1 MTIFNG
7 DDNDNVLGGNFD
19 NDILNGNGGNDTLV
33 GSQGADVMN
42 GGSDFDTVDYSRSLG
57 KDGNGAFIGVN
68 VFLDDPS
75 TGAGIGFGGHAEGD
89 TYSSIERVIGSQFGD
104 TITGNSFDNRLDG
117 GNGDDVLKGFGGNDD
132 LFGGLGDDTL
142 SGDEGNDIL
151 IGAEGAD
158 KLVGGGGIDTADYRD
173 SLSSERIVVNLAT
186 NFGNDGD
193 AQGDTFEGIENVFGT
208 LEGDLIT
215 GDGVA
220 NLLLGDGGDD
230 FLSGGEGNDTLDGQ
244 SDADQ
249 MVGGN
254 GNDTFVVQEKGDT
267 VSELFTLGTDT
278 VRSSIDFNLNNT
290 TIVQGNVEN
299 LTLTGTQ
306 DTQATG
312 NTLNNVLTGNSGDN
326 RLVGNGGADTMR
338 GGAGDDRYFVENAGD
353 VVDESTTGSNGVD
366 TVQSSVSFSL
376 SGSKALGAVENLA
389 LTGSGSSNINGA
401 GNGLAN
407 DMSGTRGNNDL
418 MGLGGNDELTG
429 GRGADT
435 FVFSAALNGFS
446 NVDTITDFNVADD
459 TMRLENAFM
468 TALST
473 GQLGAAAFHIGA
485 SAADASDRIV
495 YNSGTG
501 SVFYDADGNGA
512 GAAIRFAQLD
522 TGLLLTSAD
531 FFIV

>member
-193 AQGDTFEGIENVFGT
+193 AQGDTFDGIENVFGT

-306 DTQATG
+306 DINGTG
-312 NTLNNVLTGNSGDN
+312 NVLNNLLIGNSGDN
-326 RLVGNGGADTMR
+326 RLNGLTGADTMR
-338 GGAGDDRYFVENAGD
+338 GGAGDDTYFVDQAGD
-353 VVDESTTGSNGVD
+353 VVDEAVAGSGGID
-366 TVQSSVSFSL
+366 LIRSAGTFSL
-376 SGSKALGAVENLA
+376 SGANVRGSIENLD
-389 LTGSGSSNINGA
+389 LLEGGNFNGA
-401 GNGLAN
+401 GNGLN
-407 DMSGTRGNNDL
+407 NVIDGNTGINDL
-418 MGLGGNDELTG
+418 MGLGGNDVLTG
-429 GRGADT
+429 FRGADT
-435 FVFSAALNGFS
+435 FVFSAALNAAT
-446 NVDTITDFNVADD
+446 NVDTITDFNVVDD
-459 TMRLENAFM
+459 TIRLENAFM

-473 GQLGAAAFHIGA
+473 GQLSADAFHIGA

-495 YNSGTG
+495 YNSNNGVLT
-501 SVFYDADGNGA
+501 YDADGSGA
-512 GAAIRFAQLD
+512 GAAIKFAELD

>member
-1 MTIFNG
+1 MAIIN
-7 DDNDNVLGGNFD
+7 DDNNSNRFGGTSLDDVLF
-19 NDILNGNGGNDTLV
+19 GNGGNDTLI
-33 GSQGADVMN
+33 GDSGADKLN
-42 GGSDFDTVDYSRSLG
+42 GGSDFDTVDYSRSLAV
-57 KDGNGAFIGVN
+57 DGNGNFIGVN
-68 VFLDDPS
+68 VFLDG
-75 TGAGIGFGGHAEGD
+75 TGIGGDAEGD
-89 TYSSIERVIGSQFGD
+89 TYRSIERVIGSNYADTLMGNGD
-104 TITGNSFDNRLDG
+104 DNRLDG

-132 LFGGLGDDTL
+132 LFGGRGDDTL
-142 SGDEGNDIL
+142 TGDEGNDFL
-151 IGAEGAD
+151 NGAEGAD

-215 GDGVA
+215 GDGLA

-306 DTQATG
+306 DIDATG
-312 NTLNNVLTGNSGDN
+312 NSLNNVLIGNSGDN
-326 RLVGNGGADTMR
+326 RLSAVAGADTMR

-353 VVDESTTGSNGVD
+353 LVDESTTGSGGVD
-366 TVQSSVSFSL
+366 TVQSSISFSL

-418 MGLGGNDELTG
+418 MGLGGNDVLTG

-435 FVFSAALNGFS
+435 FVFNAALNAAT
-446 NVDTITDFNVADD
+446 NVDTITDFTVIDD

-468 TALST
+468 SALST
-473 GQLGAAAFHIGA
+473 GQLGVAAFHIGA

-495 YNSGTG
+495 YNSANGAL
-501 SVFYDADGNGA
+501 SYDADGTGA
-512 GAAIRFAQLD
+512 GAAVKFAQLD